1 MTNLPLTSLR
11 IPGAVIYTRVSTG
24 DQDKNGTSP
33 ETQLDACRAKALIL
47 GIPIAA
53 EYHDGGVSGSLLAR
67 TGMQAA
73 LADIQTGR
81 ADTLI
86 CANISRYSR
95 DVEHQQAIKKAVK
108 SAGGRLVF
116 CDMDFDDTPE
126 GDLAFGIMGGFAQY
140 EKALIKD
147 RTMKGKRKRAE
158 EGQQPQRST
167 PAYGYLI
174 ITNAQVE
181 CGLYPPEMRGRY
193 IIAEEKAEIV
203 RDLFTQ
209 YAAGW
214 GGFAPLAQLL
224 NTRRI
229 PATRGGLWH
238 PICVGII
245 LRNPVYKGQP
255 AYGRTSRT
263 LDEAGPNDRNQFT
276 GVPLLR
282 PRATLKAGERPVLL
296 TAPPIVSE
304 ELWNAVQVRLAKN
317 QKVLVG
323 NPKQARML
331 TGRVECPCGHRAAIV
346 GSKSSKAYQCFAE
359 RQSRFLRGISVC
371 QNATYALPRTEQS
384 VITSLLDA
392 AARPE
397 ALAAAAQAYGET
409 MTGQQPLTTSP
420 ASLRRERAGIDAALS
435 RIAQDEIATVQ
446 AQIAGIRAGAS
457 PDAYASVFADL
468 GSQRKDLEDRRG
480 VIVQRLKM
488 DNREPQEGEIKPE
501 NKGRQITQSNM
512 TSQVLLDTARV
523 LTSEAV
529 LGQEKRDL
537 IGSVISR
544 VVCQV
549 GGADIYYLPGVLP
562 EASSIASSTLTE
574 LMQ

>member
-1 MTNLPLTSLR
+1 MTNSLIPVHR
-11 IPGAVIYTRVSTG
+11 TPGAVIYTRVSTG
-24 DQDKNGTSP
+24 EQDKNGTSP
-33 ETQLDACRAKALIL
+33 ETQLEACRAKAITL
-47 GIPIAA
+47 GVPIAA

-67 TGMQAA
+67 AGMQAA

-147 RTMKGKRKRAE
+147 RTMRGKRKRAE
-158 EGQQPQRST
+158 EGQQPQRNT

-181 CGLYPPEMRGRY
+181 CGLYPAEMRGRY
-193 IIAEEKAEIV
+193 IIVEEKAEIV
-203 RDLFTQ
+203 RDLFTR
-209 YAAGW
+209 YAAGL

-229 PATRGGLWH
+229 PAAQGGLWH
-238 PICVGII
+238 PICVAII

-263 LDEAGPNDRNQFT
+263 LGEAGPNDRNQFT
-276 GVPLLR
+276 GTPLLR
-282 PRATLKAGERPVLL
+282 PRAIQKAGELPVLL
-296 TAPPIVSE
+296 TAPPIVSD

-323 NPKQARML
+323 NPRQARML
-331 TGRVECPCGHRAAIV
+331 TGRVECPCGHRATIV
-346 GSKSSKAYQCFAE
+346 GSRSSKAYQCFAE
-359 RQSRFLRGISVC
+359 RQGRFLRGISVC

-397 ALAAAAQAYGET
+397 ALAAAA
-409 MTGQQPLTTSP
+409 
-420 ASLRRERAGIDAALS
+420 
-435 RIAQDEIATVQ
+435 
-446 AQIAGIRAGAS
+446 
-457 PDAYASVFADL
+457 
-468 GSQRKDLEDRRG
+468 
-480 VIVQRLKM
+480 
-488 DNREPQEGEIKPE
+488 
-501 NKGRQITQSNM
+501 
-512 TSQVLLDTARV
+512 
-523 LTSEAV
+523 
-529 LGQEKRDL
+529 
-537 IGSVISR
+537 
-544 VVCQV
+544 
-549 GGADIYYLPGVLP
+549 
-562 EASSIASSTLTE
+562 
-574 LMQ
+574 